1 MCERAAR
8 FEYFKLVLVAHA
20 PPARIFFMKQENS
33 PIGLILIKETKN
45 YVQRGKDGKK
55 GKTLC

>member
-1 MCERAAR
+1 
-8 FEYFKLVLVAHA
+8 
-20 PPARIFFMKQENS
+20 MKQENS

-55 GKTLC
+55 EKHYAN